1 MQKLKNQKVR
11 KAEEN
16 PPRPRKSQSKDD
28 SAVAAALDA
37 VELAV
42 AKPSSVKKKAKA
54 TTKVVK
60 RKSDVRSSSLDGE
73 SAGRRKSPRL

>member
-1 MQKLKNQKVR
+1 
-11 KAEEN
+11 
-16 PPRPRKSQSKDD
+16 
-28 SAVAAALDA
+28 LDA

-60 RKSDVRSSSLDGE
+60 RKSDVRSSILDGE